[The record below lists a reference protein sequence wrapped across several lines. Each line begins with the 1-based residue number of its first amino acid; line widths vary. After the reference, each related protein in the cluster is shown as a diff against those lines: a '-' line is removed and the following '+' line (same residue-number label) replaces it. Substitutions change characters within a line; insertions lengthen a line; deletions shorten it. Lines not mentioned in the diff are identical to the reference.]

1 MNARPVPDTDIESGL
16 IVVLQPMKR
25 RHLRQIMKIERQVYP
40 NPWSPSVFTNELAAP
55 KLQRRYIVAK
65 VNNRVIGYAGMM
77 FMEDAR
83 DGSPSAHITNIA
95 VDPGWHRHKI
105 GSRLL
110 FALARIARENGV
122 VGLTLEV
129 RHTNVA
135 AQRLYHR
142 FGFLQEGVRKRYYEN
157 TDDALV
163 LWASGIHQPAYS
175 ERLSDLLAEI
185 GGQTVTEGLFNEP
198 R

>member
-1 MNARPVPDTDIESGL
+1 MSAPP
-16 IVVLQPMKR
+16 IVSAEVTVVMTQMKR
-25 RHLRQIMKIERQVYP
+25 RHLRQIMKIEKQVYP
-40 NPWSPSVFTNELAAP
+40 KPWSPSVFTNEIGAP

-65 VNNRVIGYAGMM
+65 INNRVVGYAGMM
-77 FMEDAR
+77 FAEDAR
-83 DGSPSAHITNIA
+83 DGSSSAHITNIA
-95 VDPGWHRHKI
+95 VDPDWHRLKI
-105 GSRLL
+105 GTRLL
-110 FALARIARENGV
+110 LTLARIAREHGV

-163 LWASGIHQPAYS
+163 LWASGIHQPAYT
-175 ERLSDLLAEI
+175 ERMVDLAAEVS
-185 GGQTVTEGLFNEP
+185 GWTTTEGLFDAD
-198 R
+198 

>member
-1 MNARPVPDTDIESGL
+1 MKTQPAVTAGAT
-16 IVVLQPMKR
+16 VVMSPMKR

-40 NPWSPSVFTNELAAP
+40 RPWAPTVFTNEIGAP
-55 KLQRRYIVAK
+55 KHQRRYIVARIDG
-65 VNNRVIGYAGMM
+65 RVVGYAGLM
-77 FMEDAR
+77 FAEDAR

-95 VDPGWHRHKI
+95 VDPAWHRHKI
-105 GSRLL
+105 GTRLML
-110 FALARIARENGV
+110 TVARIAREHGAV
-122 VGLTLEV
+122 SLTLEV

-163 LWASGIHQPAYS
+163 LWASGIHQPAYT
-175 ERLSDLLAEI
+175 ERLADLATEVP
-185 GGQTVTEGLFNEP
+185 GTTVSEGIFDGDA
-198 R
+198 

>member
-1 MNARPVPDTDIESGL
+1 MKTQPAATSEGL
-16 IVVLQPMKR
+16 VVISPMKR
-25 RHLRQIMKIERQVYP
+25 RHVRQILKIEKQVYP
-40 NPWSPSVFTNELAAP
+40 RPWAASVFTNEIGAP
-55 KLQRRYIVAK
+55 KHHRRYVVARIDS
-65 VNNRVIGYAGMM
+65 RVVGYGGLM
-77 FMEDAR
+77 FAEDAR

-95 VDPGWHRHKI
+95 VDPAWHRHKI
-105 GSRLL
+105 GTRLML
-110 FALARIARENGV
+110 VLARLAREQGA

-163 LWASGIHQPAYS
+163 LWASGIHQPAYT
-175 ERLSDLLAEI
+175 ERLADLASEVPGPTL
-185 GGQTVTEGLFNEP
+185 TEGLFD
-198 R
+198 RDT

>member
-1 MNARPVPDTDIESGL
+1 MSAPPAVVADVTVL
-16 IVVLQPMKR
+16 ITPMKR
-25 RHLRQIMKIERQVYP
+25 RHLRQILKIEKQVYP
-40 NPWSPSVFTNELAAP
+40 KPWSPSVFTNEIGAP
-55 KLQRRYIVAK
+55 KAQRRYIVAK

-77 FMEDAR
+77 FAEDAR
-83 DGSPSAHITNIA
+83 DGSSSAHITNIA
-95 VDPGWHRHKI
+95 VDPDWHRLKI
-105 GSRLL
+105 GTRLL
-110 FALARIARENGV
+110 LTLARVAREQGV

-163 LWASGIHQPAYS
+163 LWASGIHQPAYT
-175 ERLSDLLAEI
+175 ERMSDLAAEVP
-185 GGQTVTEGLFNEP
+185 GWTTTEGLFDGE
-198 R
+198 